1 MWARAPSVC
10 GSAAR
15 LTLATFSSM
24 RKRAPAAVT
33 CSTVA
38 LRRTSAASSR
48 RTATSAAACWPSAGG
63 WPSCRTRSASR
74 TTNRSSPTSV
84 TMRCDVRGAPP
95 EAVAAA
101 ARLARRRAAR
111 RPRPRPPAPAPPP
124 PRPAPPAPRPTP
136 PHEAES
142 PSSVIPSRCSRYQFA
157 CRRGG
162 ECIAVYNACDG
173 VAQCADGSDEA
184 PELGCPPS
192 APRTPPSTTHK
203 PLHQERLAAEAAL
216 AGENVPGG
224 EGPPPAEGAAGGEGG
239 ALPER
244 WPHRLA
250 QAQPP
255 RRYSETGASSHIFS
269 HKGGLL
275 QEPEGGAQ
283 FPAFEP
289 PWPRRAWPPAPPQ
302 PNGNLTCHT
311 LGYFN
316 PSLSHTSEQLP
327 SLSGQRSGVLP

>member
-1 MWARAPSVC
+1 
-10 GSAAR
+10 
-15 LTLATFSSM
+15 
-24 RKRAPAAVT
+24 
-33 CSTVA
+33 
-38 LRRTSAASSR
+38 
-48 RTATSAAACWPSAGG
+48 
-63 WPSCRTRSASR
+63 
-74 TTNRSSPTSV
+74 
-84 TMRCDVRGAPP
+84 MRCDVRGAPP

-111 RPRPRPPAPAPPP
+111 RPRPRPPR
-124 PRPAPPAPRPTP
+124 PRPRRLALRPLRRALRR
-136 PHEAES
+136 HMK
-142 PSSVIPSRCSRYQFA
+142 PSLRPVSYVKSQSGAVTASRCSRYQFA

-203 PLHQERLAAEAAL
+203 PLHQRGWLQERLAAEAAL

-311 LGYFN
+311 LGYFK
-316 PSLSHTSEQLP
+316 PSLSHTSEQPP
-327 SLSGQRSGVLP
+327 SISGQRSGVLP